1 MSILAGFDFMT
12 EVSNATLTKV
22 IKSSVNFNGVL
33 MNPPFELPPVP
44 FAFGSVHLIV
54 RELLVDIEGDDSVTI
69 VLGFAQSSVTLK
81 PPTVPG
87 FPSVGGGTTKTMA
100 PLEGTLSIN
109 VALSLRP
116 EPDGTQNVSGD
127 TSTAVVQIVFSRAAE
142 TVIAS
147 TLAGTPFTP
156 VQFKQAAEDTM
167 TRLVRNQPNQPRI
180 ATGLGFRVVPTQDGT
195 VIPSIQLRSLS
206 MRCIGHQDR
215 ARQALCL
222 LGNFFVATQNNGNRI
237 QKTETAIEPGQD
249 FATAFSRQVCHE
261 LILCP
266 SIARAISAILQRQP
280 ALTVPELPT
289 SCGTGGPLDVKGI
302 GLRSLNDTYNEGA
315 IFLSGQVEKSGFCY
329 EATGSFEARVILGI
343 GADRRSLT
351 TNVTV
356 DNVDTDVAVDWY
368 CQLALVAVGGYFQL
382 AIVAAVEDIIE
393 EFANSL
399 ALVLLNQEL
408 NDSGLA
414 PPGTLV
420 DATRTLSSVS
430 VTPGGIMMQGRI
442 DIPIPFVDTT
452 KFVAIQGSIISTEIT
467 GAIQAEWTT
476 KLPCLPEA
484 KAYQYTERQQQQV
497 GSFKLYSKFVTL
509 PLTAQYSIRGSARGL
524 GGLPGSSGPSI
535 PLVVAVAGG
544 AQVTRTVTIPN
555 VECHYPTP
563 LETAGTLVTQDVHL
577 QYIVSGTSVE
587 ISNANPAEGNFY
599 VLLEAAVLD
608 GSGAAPAGIDA
619 TPELWILFEG
629 DTVEMS
635 GEYVNDFIECEHK
648 SIAKIP
654 LEYIPSRKIGR
665 NPSVAWQTF
674 AVIRGLN
681 EMVARSEASE
691 ISVAQLLLH
700 AQNARGG
707 LQGYF
712 TDVPV
717 VSSRALD
724 VGALVTP
731 SREVTAELRS
741 QIQGLS
747 NRLRQLE
754 RDAGQETRQAQ
765 SLMAQTG
772 PGPRR

>member
-12 EVSNATLTKV
+12 EISNATLTRV

-33 MNPPFELPPVP
+33 LNPPFEVPPVP
-44 FAFGSVHLIV
+44 FEFGSVHLLV

-81 PPTVPG
+81 PPTGPG
-87 FPSVGGGTTKTMA
+87 LPEIGGGRTKTMA

-109 VALSLRP
+109 VVLSLRP

-156 VQFKQAAEDTM
+156 AQFKQAAEGTM
-167 TRLVRNQPNQPRI
+167 TRLVRGQPRI

-195 VIPSIQLRSLS
+195 VIPSIQLRRLS

-237 QKTETAIEPGQD
+237 QKTDTAIEPGQD
-249 FATAFSRQVCHE
+249 FATAFSTQVCHA

-266 SIARAISAILQRQP
+266 SIARAISAVLNRQP
-280 ALTVPELPT
+280 ALTVPELPAT
-289 SCGTGGPLDVKGI
+289 CGIGGPLDVSGI
-302 GLRSLNDTYNEGA
+302 RLRSLLDSYDDGA
-315 IFLSGQVEKSGFCY
+315 IHLRGEVEKSGFCY
-329 EATGSFEARVILGI
+329 EATALFNARVILGI

-356 DNVDTDVAVDWY
+356 DNVDTDVIVDWY

-476 KLPCLPEA
+476 KLPCQHQA
-484 KAYQYTERQQQQV
+484 KTYQYTERQQQQV
-497 GSFKLYSKFVTL
+497 GSFNLHSKFVTL

-535 PLVVAVAGG
+535 PLVAATVGG
-544 AQVTRTVTIPN
+544 AHITRTVTIPD

-577 QYIVSGTSVE
+577 QYIVSDTSVE

-635 GEYVNDFIECEHK
+635 KEYSDDFLKCELDR
-648 SIAKIP
+648 IAKIP
-654 LEYIPSRKIGR
+654 REYIPSRKIGR

-681 EMVARSEASE
+681 EMVARGEASE

-717 VSSRALD
+717 VSSRAQHE
-724 VGALVTP
+724 VGALATP
-731 SREVTAELRS
+731 NREVTAELRS
-741 QIQGLS
+741 QIQRLS
-747 NRLRQLE
+747 NRLHQLE
-754 RDAGQETRQAQ
+754 RDAGQSTRQAQ
-765 SLMAQTG
+765 SLMVPNQG
-772 PGPRR
+772 PA